1 MSNIMK
7 MQKLSPLI
15 NRKILIFSLIVP
27 ILFFTGSSYGA
38 RNDRNGPSH
47 GVQGAT
53 KGGLGGAVLGA
64 LIGAAAG
71 DAGKGAAI
79 GAVSGLVLGG
89 AVGHSR
95 DVREREEDRYQERLG
110 QERAYQQEVIVI
122 GERESREAKQR
133 VESLAIQEGYNITPI
148 EVRAAQK
155 RADEAERRLN
165 ELQAEVAE
173 AKTRDNSL
181 KEAIE
186 REDEA
191 EAKIREL
198 EAQLKALKK
207 ANEDD
212 AAESPESSN

>member
-71 DAGKGAAI
+71 AAGKGAAI

>member
-1 MSNIMK
+1 MNNIIK
-7 MQKLSPLI
+7 KHKLSLLI
-15 NRKILIFSLIVP
+15 NRKTLIFSLIVP

-47 GVQGAT
+47 GVQGAA
-53 KGGLGGAVLGA
+53 KGGMGGAALGA

-89 AVGHSR
+89 AMGHSR
-95 DVREREEDRYQERLG
+95 DVRENEEARYQERLG
-110 QERAYQQEVIVI
+110 QERAYQQEVIGI
-122 GERESREAKQR
+122 RERESRESRQR
-133 VESLAIQEGYNITPI
+133 AEILAIQEGYNITPT

-165 ELQAEVAE
+165 KLQAEVAN

-186 REDEA
+186 REEEA

-198 EAQLKALKK
+198 KAQLEALKK
-207 ANEDD
+207 ANEEG
-212 AAESPESSN
+212 ESPESSY